1 MAGQSTNSTEGS
13 HSPSPAALNAPR
25 YGTMVPKRIFVGGIS
40 ANTTESELHELFSR
54 YGVVTNAKIILDRAG
69 VSKGYGFVTFDT
81 EEDAQRA
88 QASGNNIMLR
98 DRRLNI
104 APAIKKQPFSRAY
117 DPAQSVQPG
126 TILYQNGV
134 PYMYHNGTAFF
145 HPDALTYQYSPTAA
159 TQTSTAAV
167 AAANTAASGYPVV
180 YQPSVYYPQQTFQY
194 PNVWNAANGQWRW
207 APPATSHPA
216 TAHPT
221 YLYPTTLVSLGG
233 GGSTASAEG
242 QEYQDPAIVETGSE
256 GLRALPAPPSSL
268 HPALAMRALPPPK
281 VRFWEPAPRYRP
293 RVAHASWRLG
303 NGATPRHLK
312 PSSPL
317 RSIPKVVNGISLM
330 ANPSP
335 VSLASV
341 QALGQPGGTASSAHL
356 PLPAAP
362 ALSAPEDLPSPPR
375 SSSSAY

>member
-1 MAGQSTNSTEGS
+1 MSTNSTESS
-13 HSPSPAALNAPR
+13 HSPSPAGLNAPR

-69 VSKGYGFVTFDT
+69 VSKGYGFVTFETD
-81 EEDAQRA
+81 EDAQRA

-104 APAIKKQPFSRAY
+104 APAIRKQPFSRVY
-117 DPAQSVQPG
+117 DPTQSVQPG

-145 HPDALTYQYSPTAA
+145 HPDALTYQYSPPAA

-167 AAANTAASGYPVV
+167 ATANTAVSGYPVV
-180 YQPSVYYPQQTFQY
+180 YQPSVYYPQQAFQY
-194 PNVWNAANGQWRW
+194 PNVWNAPNGGQWRW

-216 TAHPT
+216 AAHPA
-221 YLYPTTLVSLGG
+221 YLYPTTLVSLGSG
-233 GGSTASAEG
+233 GNPASNEG

-256 GLRALPAPPSSL
+256 GLRALPAPPSSMPPVL
-268 HPALAMRALPPPK
+268 PMRALPPPPPK
-281 VRFWEPAPRYRP
+281 ARFLEPTHRYRP
-293 RVAHASWRLG
+293 RGGLGSWRQG
-303 NGATPRHLK
+303 NGAIPRPPK

-330 ANPSP
+330 VNPN
-335 VSLASV
+335 LASPASI
-341 QALGQPGGTASSAHL
+341 QALGQPGVTASSALL
-356 PLPAAP
+356 PPPAAP
-362 ALSAPEDLPSPPR
+362 APSAPESLPSPPR
-375 SSSSAY
+375 SSPSTY